1 MHRSQLSV
9 LLISGEA
16 LFHSTRDLSPRKKN
30 PATAA
35 QALQTEIRTDTHHNP
50 IRVAAWMW
58 LAQADHIV
66 QLDFWEH
73 NNSLIFG
80 FERPIK
86 IVTVVHPRS
95 LLLTHHRDDK
105 SPNTHTDYPPR
116 SRIITPA

>member
-16 LFHSTRDLSPRKKN
+16 LFHSTCDLSPRKQN

-35 QALQTEIRTDTHHNP
+35 QTLQPEIRTDTHHNP
-50 IRVAAWMW
+50 IRVAAGMW

-73 NNSLIFG
+73 NDSLIRG
-80 FERPIK
+80 P
-86 IVTVVHPRS
+86 
-95 LLLTHHRDDK
+95 
-105 SPNTHTDYPPR
+105 
-116 SRIITPA
+116 